1 MTRISTVIIGAGH
14 CGLAMSRRLSQRNVD
29 HVVLERGRVANS
41 WRTERW
47 DSLRLLTPNWQS
59 TLPGDPYDGPAP
71 DGFMTMPELIFRL
84 ERYAQRGGAPVQTQ
98 TEVLAVHAEASGYR
112 VETTRGV
119 FHCANVVL
127 ASGAC
132 NIANAPAV
140 AAEVPWSV
148 QTFTPMS
155 YKRPADLPN
164 KGVLVVGASASGVQI
179 AREVHAS
186 GRPVTLAVGEHVR
199 VPRSYRG
206 RDIQRWMQR
215 LGLLDQRWD
224 AVDDLNRV
232 RRTPSLQL
240 AGGGLWR
247 TLDLNALTDD
257 GVRIVGRLVGVRA
270 GKAQFSGSLA
280 NMCAAADLKMNRL
293 LDAIDAHVEE
303 TVLQHVVG
311 PQRRLAPTR
320 VPSDPL
326 LELDFGG
333 EAIGSVIWATGYR
346 PDYSLLHLPVTDRK
360 GRLRHDGGV
369 LDAPGL
375 YAMGLPFMRKRKST
389 LITGAG
395 DDAAALAEHLVARSA
410 RRLAA

>member
-1 MTRISTVIIGAGH
+1 
-14 CGLAMSRRLSQRNVD
+14 
-29 HVVLERGRVANS
+29 
-41 WRTERW
+41 
-47 DSLRLLTPNWQS
+47 
-59 TLPGDPYDGPAP
+59 
-71 DGFMTMPELIFRL
+71 
-84 ERYAQRGGAPVQTQ
+84 
-98 TEVLAVHAEASGYR
+98 
-112 VETTRGV
+112 
-119 FHCANVVL
+119 
-127 ASGAC
+127 
-132 NIANAPAV
+132 
-140 AAEVPWSV
+140 
-148 QTFTPMS
+148 MS

-186 GRPVTLAVGEHVR
+186 GRSVTLAVGEHVR

-224 AVDDLNRV
+224 TVDDLNRV

-257 GVRIVGRLVGVRA
+257 GVRIVGRLVGVRT

-303 TVLQHVVG
+303 TGLQHVVG

-320 VPSDPL
+320 VPIDPL

-346 PDYSLLHLPVTDRK
+346 PDYSWLHLPVTDRK

-395 DDAAALAEHLVARSA
+395 DDAAVLAEHLVARSV